1 MKLPKSYFNNLSSAK
16 YHEYLKL
23 LPNMQQENTRIITM
37 LIFTFA
43 AMTFF
48 GIFAIN
54 PTLTTIVDL
63 KKQLADSQY
72 VQEQLRTKINNLS
85 TLQQRYNE
93 ITPDVPVIFSAIPDT
108 PSAPLFV
115 GQVETLAKQAHLSVT
130 SLRVSEVQLITQKNT
145 ASRNASFSFQLEATG
160 TYEDML
166 TFAKLLSQMNRIVTV
181 ESMGIAK
188 DTKQE
193 KLLVTVRGREYFKK

>member
-1 MKLPKSYFNNLSSAK
+1 MKLPKTYFSNLSNAK
-16 YHEYLKL
+16 YQEYLKL
-23 LPNMQQENTRIITM
+23 LPNMKQENTRIITM

-48 GIFAIN
+48 GVFAIN

-63 KKQLADSQY
+63 KKQLADSEY
-72 VQEQLRTKINNLS
+72 VQEQLRNKINNLS

-93 ITPDVPVIFSAIPDT
+93 ITPDIPVIFAAIPDT

-115 GQVETLAKQAHLSVT
+115 GQVETLAKQANLRIT
-130 SLRVSEVQLITQKNT
+130 SLRVSEVQLTPGKNPS
-145 ASRNASFSFQLEATG
+145 AQNASFTFQLEATG
-160 TYEDML
+160 SYEDLL
-166 TFAKLLSQMNRIVTV
+166 TFAKLLSQMNRIVSV
-181 ESMGIAK
+181 ESMGIAR

-193 KLLVTVRGREYFKK
+193 ALLITVRGREYFKK